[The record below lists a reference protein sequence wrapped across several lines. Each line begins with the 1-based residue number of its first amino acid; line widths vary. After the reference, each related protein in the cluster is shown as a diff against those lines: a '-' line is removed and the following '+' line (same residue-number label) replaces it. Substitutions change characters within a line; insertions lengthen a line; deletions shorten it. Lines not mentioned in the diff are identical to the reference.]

1 MDLFASSM
9 TTHCPLWFALSHT
22 SPLGLDAL
30 AHEWPRTRLYAFP
43 PIQVLSVVLLRIR
56 AERVEHLL
64 LLSPWWPTQSWFSD
78 MVSLLFGPPWE
89 IPLRHDLLTQAR
101 RHDLVPSTGLMEA
114 MGVATE
120 RGMLMRPGI
129 SAETSNTIINSRAPS
144 TRCLYAFKW
153 RFFTLRCRQ
162 RTLDPVHCAICSV
175 LEFLQSCFSEGV
187 TPATLK
193 VNVVPISARKC
204 TRRRCSSGSSPFGV
218 PFYAEAFPSN
228 TSSFLGSF
236 SCLGRLVGSSF

>member
-1 MDLFASSM
+1 MWVIWSEKHINRLELLAFFLALKQFLPQLKGCHVLVRMDNITVVSYLNRQGGLGSRPLYRLARSVLLWALTKFLLISAVHILGHLNSGADLLLRLEDGEWRRHHQLVNLIRQKFGRADVDLFSSSM
-9 TTHCPLWFALSHT
+9 TTHCPLWFTLSHT

-101 RHDLVPSTGLMEA
+101 RHDLVP
-114 MGVATE
+114 
-120 RGMLMRPGI
+120 
-129 SAETSNTIINSRAPS
+129 
-144 TRCLYAFKW
+144 
-153 RFFTLRCRQ
+153 
-162 RTLDPVHCAICSV
+162 
-175 LEFLQSCFSEGV
+175 
-187 TPATLK
+187 
-193 VNVVPISARKC
+193 
-204 TRRRCSSGSSPFGV
+204 
-218 PFYAEAFPSN
+218 
-228 TSSFLGSF
+228 
-236 SCLGRLVGSSF
+236 